1 MPKYLDENGLSTLW
15 GKITDKVAAL
25 KCYDTGASDTKGTW
39 TVTIPG
45 ITALTEGLTI
55 KIRLK
60 TLYNGTTNTL
70 NLNGLGAKTIYF
82 RYGNKLTSHYSIESV
97 LALTYTENAISSGN
111 DRSGWIIENI
121 YDSTNTYQLR
131 KYYTRYKTKSAL
143 YRYMIC
149 FVNKDEELI
158 PANSVSNSTATT
170 KTLTTES
177 FMPSKGIY
185 YYNSTTELAAE
196 KYTGNATLYQQLGLI
211 NLQYSFNTGTTLTAN
226 KPVYLVVTPQADGQV
241 KLASTPIAQTLP
253 TSDTSNWYV
262 FLGTAYDNYRIELP
276 IEHPIYAYHNGYCES
291 LDHTHYN
298 KTILD
303 NTTASFTTTDKTN
316 LGNVLNVAA
325 ANTNKITTLDG
336 NVVKLAGDQTVNGV
350 KTFNAPANSSGTE
363 QTTMKI
369 KTANGGAIIFGK
381 EGPNSGSMIRLDQT
395 DGTTRLQFRASATE
409 GAMVWK
415 QPESGAALYFDFG
428 PNATRTTMPTSGG
441 TLAYTSQIPTALKNP
456 HALTFGTKTYDGSSD
471 QTITAS
477 DLGALTSHQSL
488 ADYVKKSDLASV
500 AQTVS
505 SNTSKITTLQGYFNN
520 EIANKATADASG
532 NTITTTYATKTE
544 LSDTESNL
552 ASHLDDKQDTLVSG
566 TNIKTINGNSLL
578 GSGNIA
584 ISTSGTVDSA
594 LSDTSTNPVQNK
606 VINSALSNK
615 QDKLVS
621 GTNIKSI
628 NNTSILSSGN
638 FQLLE
643 PNTSNITTGT
653 TGSWESRFYNSSTG
667 TYRTCRI
674 VYGTVSINKSSF
686 YNQEITFAKS
696 MPSANYSVI
705 LSATISNNTASREVY
720 LSIASKGGTTTKK
733 TTSFY
738 CNGHMGN
745 TSYKITYL
753 HYIAIYIS

>member
-1 MPKYLDENGLSTLW
+1 MAKYLDENGLSILW
-15 GKITDKVAAL
+15 NKITDKVAAL

-60 TLYNGTTNTL
+60 TSYNGTTNTL

-82 RYGNKLTSHYSIESV
+82 RYGNKLTSHYSKESV
-97 LALTYTENAISSGN
+97 LALTYTTDAISSGN
-111 DRSGWIIENI
+111 DRTGWIIENI

-149 FVNKDEELI
+149 FINKDDELI
-158 PANSVSNSTATT
+158 PANNVSNSTATT
-170 KTLTTES
+170 KALTTES
-177 FMPSKGIY
+177 FMLSKGIY
-185 YYNSTTELAAE
+185 YYNSTTTVAAAG
-196 KYTGNATLYQQLGLI
+196 YTGNATLYQQLGLVD
-211 NLQYSFNTGTTLTAN
+211 LRYSFNTGTTLTAN
-226 KPVYLVVTPQADGQV
+226 KPVYLVVRPQADGQV
-241 KLASTPIAQTLP
+241 KLASTPIAQALP

-325 ANTNKITTLDG
+325 ANTNKITTLEG
-336 NVVKLAGDQTVNGV
+336 NVVKLTDNQTINGV
-350 KTFNAPANSSGTE
+350 KTFNAPANSNGTE

-395 DGTTRLQFRASATE
+395 DGTTRLQFRASSTP

-428 PNATRTTMPTSGG
+428 PNAARTTMPTSGG

-456 HALTFGTKTYDGSSD
+456 HALTFGKKTYDGSSA

-488 ADYVKKSDLASV
+488 ADYAKKSDIPTKVSELTNDSGFTTNKGTVTSV
-500 AQTVS
+500 AVKMNGTTKGTVTS
-505 SNTSKITTLQGYFNN
+505 SGTIDLGTIITSLPSLPDFDDVGSWHEGQIMV
-520 EIANKATADASG
+520 ASG
-532 NTITTTYATKTE
+532 QGSMINSGVGITDITDDIVALKSAATSSSLGLVKLGSDTVQSTAANSVTSTSSRTYAVQKNSNGQLVVNVPWTTSSASIP
-544 LSDTESNL
+544 SDL
-552 ASHLDDKQDTLVSG
+552 AKLVNSG
-566 TNIKTINGNSLL
+566 TNYIQIERYGSSSYGMRIQTGKVSVNKAETINTEVKFPNSTLF
-578 GSGNIA
+578 SGI
-584 ISTSGTVDSA
+584 
-594 LSDTSTNPVQNK
+594 PV
-606 VINSALSNK
+606 VILTP
-615 QDKLVS
+615 V
-621 GTNIKSI
+621 I
-628 NNTSILSSGN
+628 NNTADTRQIDTELTGVTKTN
-638 FQLLE
+638 FHFSCAL
-643 PNTSNITTGT
+643 
-653 TGSWESRFYNSSTG
+653 
-667 TYRTCRI
+667 
-674 VYGTVSINKSSF
+674 
-686 YNQEITFAKS
+686 
-696 MPSANYSVI
+696 
-705 LSATISNNTASREVY
+705 
-720 LSIASKGGTTTKK
+720 
-733 TTSFY
+733 
-738 CNGHMGN
+738 GN
-745 TSYKITYL
+745 TSYRITEV
-753 HYIAIYIS
+753 HYIAIQLI